1 MQIKKLSDEVIYSKI
16 TNEAI
21 FEVNGKKVRVVSWN
35 VQDPEMGVYEGD
47 TDINENDLKA
57 LSDEEYEA
65 IGENLT
71 ELLET
76 EVGEITKI

>member
-47 TDINENDLKA
+47 TDIDENDLKS
-57 LSDEEYEA
+57 LSNEEYEA

-76 EVGEITKI
+76 EVGEITNI

>member
-47 TDINENDLKA
+47 TDIDENDLKA

-76 EVGEITKI
+76 EVGEITNI